1 MYHHITCPYCDSVF
15 GRVSVQGV
23 SFHKANVCLGHLRC
37 KSACKKAHEALGFDV
52 PELKARSTQDN
63 TEGTPSSPSL
73 AVEQLNETTTLTAQA
88 IRDLQER
95 LACVEAEKEEWK
107 ADREAMLAKD
117 AKRDRQMDELARAL
131 KVRDNGS
138 DGGST
143 GEKVVVALGRLVK
156 SMNPEGDL
164 RRYGIDAHVSTP
176 VVPVAEEEAPAKKK
190 KRN

>member
-1 MYHHITCPYCDSVF
+1 LITCPYCDSVF

-37 KSACKKAHEALGFDV
+37 KSACKEAHEAFGFDV
-52 PELKARSTQDN
+52 PELKVRSTQDN
-63 TEGTPSSPSL
+63 EGPSSPSL

-88 IRDLQER
+88 IRDLQEG

-117 AKRDRQMDELARAL
+117 AKRDRQMDEMARAL
-131 KVRDNGS
+131 KVRGNGS

-143 GEKVVVALGRLVK
+143 GENVVVAVGRLVK

-164 RRYGIDAHVSTP
+164 RLYRFDAHVSTP
-176 VVPVAEEEAPAKKK
+176 VVPAAEEEAPARKK
-190 KRN
+190 KRK